1 MRPVRLA
8 SLLAAACAV
17 AAGCGGSSSAP
28 AGPAPAASS
37 PASTASHHARS
48 GRLTPAAARRIVAEL
63 WTQREAA
70 LSALSGP
77 EIGRL
82 ETAVAA
88 TEDRAYAGDVRCGCA
103 SAKAGHTIMSILPE
117 IPRSAPD
124 GAFFAQVRTTNTTT
138 GELPWYVIAVV
149 RRGAYW
155 KIAYVNF
162 GGYKARPPLSALG
175 VTPGT
180 VAAVTP
186 RDRARMV
193 RIARLETAWAGAHAT
208 RVEHTSYGAT
218 IRARAALR
226 PEADGV
232 FGLTLP
238 GGRVFACYTLHELD
252 TYTLRGGL
260 AQDAARE
267 QWGRQLAPGG
277 YRSIVVDTDQPYC
290 VAGTGRGSTV
300 PPTWLQYTPQRVAV
314 TGTRL
319 F

>member
-8 SLLAAACAV
+8 TLLVAACAV
-17 AAGCGGSSSAP
+17 ASGCGGSSSAP
-28 AGPAPAASS
+28 APATSP
-37 PASTASHHARS
+37 PASTAAHHATP
-48 GRLTPAAARRIVAEL
+48 GRLTLAAARRIVTQL

-77 EIGRL
+77 AIGRL

-88 TEDRAYAGDVRCGCA
+88 TEDRAYAADVRCGCA
-103 SAKAGHTIMSILPE
+103 EAKAGHTIMSILPE

-149 RRGAYW
+149 RRGIYW

-162 GGYKARPPLSALG
+162 GGYKARPPLSGLG
-175 VTPGT
+175 VSAGST
-180 VAAVTP
+180 AAVTA
-186 RDRARMV
+186 RDHARMV
-193 RIARLETAWAGAHAT
+193 HIARREAAWAGAHGKH
-208 RVEHTSYGAT
+208 VEHTSYGAT

-226 PEADGV
+226 PGADGV
-232 FGLTLP
+232 FGLTLR
-238 GGRVFACYTLHELD
+238 GGKVFACYTLHELD

-260 AQDAARE
+260 AQDASRQ

-290 VAGTGRGSTV
+290 VAGSGRGSAV
-300 PPTWLQYTPQRVAV
+300 PPTWLQYTPQQVAV